1 MSESQP
7 PNPMSRTKVIDE
19 YFLDH
24 RAKLLDIAAFLDRV
38 DRASGDAAEDFRMRA
53 FRAALALLDDGAPE
67 RARRVL
73 ESMSDPTTELI
84 DVAPGKGACGTPPP
98 PDGEHA

>member
-1 MSESQP
+1 M
-7 PNPMSRTKVIDE
+7 IDE

-38 DRASGDAAEDFRMRA
+38 DRAADDGADDFRMRA
-53 FRAALALLDDGAPE
+53 FRNALAILDDGSTD

-98 PDGEHA
+98 PEGEDA

>member
-1 MSESQP
+1 
-7 PNPMSRTKVIDE
+7 MSRTDVIDE

-38 DRASGDAAEDFRMRA
+38 DRASGTGPEDFRLTA
-53 FRAALALLDDGAPE
+53 FRRALALLDDGTAD

-73 ESMSDPTTELI
+73 ESMSDESTTLL
-84 DVAPGKGACGTPPP
+84 DSAPGKGACGTQPPGST
-98 PDGEHA
+98 DA